1 MLAGDSQKG
10 SIKAMQSQVP
20 TFWPRTPCPA
30 GEGSHGNLS
39 FSEINKRNTRN
50 TLAFFTSLP
59 AAAIVISVVRLN
71 YTCREVIFPK
81 PESAG
86 GQSISREP
94 PAPPPPRTVPAEP
107 RLPAGAGGQPLPHRR
122 RRSPL
127 GMSRLRTGSHALVSQ
142 GRTPQRALPQVPGC
156 PSPFEGGRPATLR
169 GAGVPP
175 LLSSP
180 RQPPKL
186 RPRAGRGVLAWEGRS
201 SSLPRL
207 RAVFLL
213 ELN

>member
-10 SIKAMQSQVP
+10 SIKAVQSQLP
-20 TFWPRTPCPA
+20 TFWLRTPCPA

-86 GQSISREP
+86 SQSISREP

-107 RLPAGAGGQPLPHRR
+107 RLPAG
-122 RRSPL
+122 
-127 GMSRLRTGSHALVSQ
+127 
-142 GRTPQRALPQVPGC
+142 
-156 PSPFEGGRPATLR
+156 EGGSLCPT
-169 GAGVPP
+169 GG
-175 LLSSP
+175 
-180 RQPPKL
+180 
-186 RPRAGRGVLAWEGRS
+186 EG
-201 SSLPRL
+201 LPSGCR
-207 RAVFLL
+207 V
-213 ELN
+213 